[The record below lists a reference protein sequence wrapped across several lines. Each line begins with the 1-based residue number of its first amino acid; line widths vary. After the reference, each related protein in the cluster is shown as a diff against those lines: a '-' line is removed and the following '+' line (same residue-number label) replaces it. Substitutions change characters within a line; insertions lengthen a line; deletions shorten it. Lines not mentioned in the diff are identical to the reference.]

1 MQSSFEP
8 AILKIFE
15 EEIKRLHL
23 ISSENHSSKL
33 KLLNYL
39 PLFEKLLEIK
49 NLNVKEAYVSELI
62 DDFNQTILKS
72 SLEGLPPEIIN
83 RIREISQKLFEL
95 PFLNSIC
102 PAFINS
108 LNRISDWS
116 IKLDKILNGVN
127 TDEAE
132 ENIYIPLLENSLDN
146 QLSNIGLLETITVKI
161 TKSKNENNFLI
172 VPSEKDIEQLID
184 KQIKISW
191 NIAIKYC
198 EQFISKISSSH
209 EVVIHFNKRSGL
221 CRGNSLG
228 IVLAIKFIEELLKLY
243 NPAFITKAQKGLAIT
258 GGLNESSE
266 VIPVGDEIVKLKT
279 ELVFYSGV
287 EQFVVPKHNEFAARE
302 KLEELKRI
310 YPNRNLKIISIEDF
324 DDFISRRNVIA
335 IKKINPALRT
345 IKFAKQNVLT
355 VIVILILTLFLTTLF
370 TIDFDDNPSSVTL
383 DGEYAH
389 IKNKNGKI
397 LWSLKYPANQR
408 AIEDLSIKRKEFL
421 ITDINGDEINEVIHR
436 ILPSSKIIDEDRITS
451 LVCLDK
457 HKKVIWNF
465 DFSDTVFADKE
476 DLPPDY
482 TINLGDT
489 ITIGGK
495 KLLFC
500 YANNKR
506 SFSSA
511 VFAINLRSGT
521 KLPQTFWA
529 SGHTTS
535 LLLRDID
542 NDSKSE
548 IIGLGVDNGYEDA
561 VLWAMGIDDYDGY
574 RPTTD
579 EYIIKGRK
587 QADLIFYIRI
597 PKTDYDNY
605 IKVRTPGVDLSGLSY
620 DSRNKVIR
628 FSLSSRKKL
637 NYEDYLEITIITF
650 ELDSTFKNFFINI
663 LSDYRVVRDSLVAK
677 GVLNPPYTDTREY
690 REIIRNSILYY
701 KNGKWLRRR
710 ELD

>member
-8 AILKIFE
+8 AVLKIFE

-49 NLNVKEAYVSELI
+49 NANIKEAYVSELI

-72 SLEGLPPEIIN
+72 SLEGLPPEVIN
-83 RIREISQKLFEL
+83 RIKEVSEKLFEL

-102 PAFINS
+102 PAFVNS
-108 LNRISDWS
+108 LNRILDWS
-116 IKLDKILNGVN
+116 DKLDKILNGEN
-127 TDEAE
+127 LDEAE
-132 ENIYIPLLENSLDN
+132 ENIYIPLLENSSDN
-146 QLSNIGLLETITVKI
+146 QLSNIGVLETITVKI
-161 TKSKNENNFLI
+161 TKSKGEDSFLI
-172 VPSEKDIEQLID
+172 VPSEKDIEQLLD
-184 KQIKISW
+184 RQIKISW

-258 GGLNESSE
+258 GGINESGE

-302 KLEELKRI
+302 KLVELKRN

-335 IKKINPALRT
+335 IKKINPVLRT

-355 VIVILILTLFLTTLF
+355 VIVILILTLLLTALF

-397 LWSLKYPANQR
+397 LWSLNYPANQR

-436 ILPSSKIIDEDRITS
+436 ISRTSKIIDEDRITS

-457 HKKVIWNF
+457 HQNVIWNF

-476 DLPPDY
+476 DITPDY

-489 ITIGGK
+489 ITIGGEK
-495 KLLFC
+495 ILFC

-511 VFAINLRSGT
+511 VFAINLRTGT
-521 KLPQTFWA
+521 RIPQTFWA
-529 SGHTTS
+529 SGHTAS

-542 NDSKSE
+542 NDAKSE
-548 IIGLGVDNGYEDA
+548 IIGLGFDNGYEDA
-561 VLWAMGIDDYDGY
+561 VLWAMEMDNYDGF
-574 RPTTD
+574 RLTTD

-587 QADLIFYIRI
+587 QADLLFYIRI

-605 IKVRTPGVDLSGLSY
+605 LRTRTPGIDLSGLTY
-620 DSRNKVIR
+620 DSGSKSIQ
-628 FSLSSRKKL
+628 FSLSAPKSIEYGTL
-637 NYEDYLEITIITF
+637 NQIQTITF

-663 LSDYRVVRDSLVAK
+663 LSNYRVVRDSLVAK
-677 GVLNPPYTDTREY
+677 GILNPPYTDTREY
-690 REIIRNSILYY
+690 REVIRNNILYY
-701 KNGKWLRRR
+701 KNGKWLKRR